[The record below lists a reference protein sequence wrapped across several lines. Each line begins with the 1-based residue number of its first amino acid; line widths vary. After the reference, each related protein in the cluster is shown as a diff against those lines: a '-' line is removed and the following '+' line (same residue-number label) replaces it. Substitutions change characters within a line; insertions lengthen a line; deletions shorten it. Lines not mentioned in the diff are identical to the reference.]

1 MGSQAGPPMKIK
13 VVSIDQTP
21 CDLIFRDFKIFLEEI
36 FEEKI
41 AILKTLK
48 IGHFGGQCGANSART
63 KWGGT
68 PRSDVFRD
76 LAKTYPKIVY

>member
-1 MGSQAGPPMKIK
+1 MGSQAGSAMKVK
-13 VVSIDQTP
+13 VVSIDRTP

-48 IGHFGGQCGANSART
+48 IGHFGGQCGVNSART